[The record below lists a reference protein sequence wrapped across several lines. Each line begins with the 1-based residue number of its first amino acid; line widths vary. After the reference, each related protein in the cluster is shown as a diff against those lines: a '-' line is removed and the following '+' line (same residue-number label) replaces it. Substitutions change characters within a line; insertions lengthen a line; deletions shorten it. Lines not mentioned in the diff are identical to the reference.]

1 MSLIKFA
8 LCIALTDS
16 TLTYFGQFFNYIFLI
31 FKNLQGAI
39 MSFENLIGWLNY
51 DASTPTI
58 RYKQRWSQSP
68 ITISIKLSL
77 KLSHCSIF
85 LVLNSFPIFKGVCWN
100 PLKHPHYKI
109 LHNKTFLV
117 KICDF
122 AMHSFLLITPSSN
135 LLRNQFDLL
144 FLWPL
149 MYRTFKCWAYTEQRY
164 YLRPLFSYC
173 SGRLLTKLYQFPY
186 NNYFPSC
193 YFVFTFTLLYLSGNK
208 VFISL

>member
-1 MSLIKFA
+1 MSVTVGSFV
-8 LCIALTDS
+8 
-16 TLTYFGQFFNYIFLI
+16 LI
-31 FKNLQGAI
+31 FGFRPLKN
-39 MSFENLIGWLNY
+39 SCDEPE
-51 DASTPTI
+51 T
-58 RYKQRWSQSP
+58 SP

-135 LLRNQFDLL
+135 LLRNHNETISKTVLL
-144 FLWPL
+144 ILLLAIVIIVVCIVLWEWKYHNL
-149 MYRTFKCWAYTEQRY
+149 IIQSDFQN
-164 YLRPLFSYC
+164 S
-173 SGRLLTKLYQFPY
+173 
-186 NNYFPSC
+186 
-193 YFVFTFTLLYLSGNK
+193 
-208 VFISL
+208 